1 MHFNKRK
8 NGAFWLSAMATLVL
22 AQNPI
27 VYPSAGKENVS
38 DMYFNVKV
46 DDPYR
51 WMENGESERTRQ
63 WISEENKVTQN
74 YFKELSQT
82 GKIKN
87 RLTQLWNYNKMSAPF
102 KKGNLF
108 FSFKNDGLQ
117 NQWVMYVHEDI
128 KKEGKVLLDPN
139 TFSKDGTVSL
149 SGTSISKD
157 GKTLAYGLSKA
168 GSDWVEIHFR
178 DIATG
183 KDLPDVIKWVKF
195 SGMAWKNNG
204 IYYSRYDEPKNGT
217 YTSKNEFHKVF
228 YHQIGTTQDKDI
240 LIYEDKKHPE
250 YNFGVSTTQD
260 ENYLILS
267 TSISTSGNS
276 LQIKDLKASKAT
288 FTVIESSFNA
298 EVDVVENSG
307 NEFYILT
314 NKEAPMYKL
323 VKLSLAEPAYE
334 NWKPVIPES
343 KFLLQGVSFCNNK
356 IVVHHLVNAVSQLH
370 LHDMN
375 GAYLKELKLPAFCKL
390 TAFNS
395 DKAYNFATFSTVQY
409 TSPEQVFYYDAQK
422 DESSLIFKPKSDFE
436 SDNYITT
443 QEFYESKD
451 GTRIPMF
458 ITRKKDLIPNANTPC
473 FVYGY
478 GGFNISLGPEFRI
491 DRTLF
496 LEAGGIYCVP
506 NLRGGGEFGED
517 WHKAGTKCSKQNVFD
532 DFIAACEYLVKK
544 GMTSYSK
551 IAIHGRSNGGLLI
564 GAVMTQRPDICKVAL
579 PTVGVLDMLRF
590 HLFTIGRA
598 WTVDYGCSD
607 NPQEFNC
614 LFKYSPLHNVKEREY
629 PATLILTGDHDDRV
643 VPAHSF
649 KFAATLQE
657 KQKGKEPVLIRIDV
671 NAGHGSGKPTTKQI
685 DEFADMWSY
694 VFHHL
699 GMHI

>member
-1 MHFNKRK
+1 MRFNKGK
-8 NGAFWLSAMATLVL
+8 KVAIWIGTMTTLAN
-22 AQNPI
+22 AQSPI

-38 DMYFNVKV
+38 EMYFNVRV

-51 WMENGESERTRQ
+51 WMENGESDRTRQ
-63 WISEENKVTQN
+63 WITEENKVTQS

-117 NQWVMYVHEDI
+117 NQSVLYVQEDL
-128 KKEGKVLLDPN
+128 KKDGKVLLDPN
-139 TFSKDGTVSL
+139 AFSTDGTVSL
-149 SGTSISKD
+149 SGTSVSKD

-178 DIATG
+178 DIATK

-204 IYYSRYDEPKNGT
+204 IYYSRYNEPQNGT
-217 YTSKNEFHKVF
+217 YTSKNEFHKVY
-228 YHQIGTTQDKDI
+228 YHQLGTAQDKDV
-240 LIYEDKKHPE
+240 LVYEDKKNPD
-250 YNFGVSTTQD
+250 YNFGAATTQD
-260 ENYLILS
+260 ENYLILT
-267 TSISTSGNS
+267 TSKSTSGNS
-276 LQIKDLKASKAT
+276 LQIKDLKTPKST
-288 FTVIESSFNA
+288 FTVLESSFNY
-298 EVDVVENSG
+298 EMDVVENVG

-323 VKLSLAEPAYE
+323 VKVAIAEPAYE

-343 KFLLQGVSFCNNK
+343 KYLLQGISFCDNK

-370 LHDMN
+370 LHDLN

-395 DKAYNFATFSTVQY
+395 DRTYNFATYSTVQY
-409 TSPEQVFYYDAQK
+409 TSPEQVFHYDAVK
-422 DESSLIFKPKSDFE
+422 GESSLIFKPKSDFE
-436 SDNYITT
+436 SDNYVTT
-443 QEFYESKD
+443 QEFYQSKD

-458 ITRKKDLIPNANTPC
+458 ITRKKDLIPNPNTPC

-532 DFIAACEYLVKK
+532 DFIAACEYLVQK

-551 IAIHGRSNGGLLI
+551 IAIHGRSNGGLLV
-564 GAVMTQRPDICKVAL
+564 GAVITQRPDICKVAL

-614 LFKYSPLHNVKEREY
+614 LYKYSPLHNVKERAY

-657 KQKGKEPVLIRIDV
+657 KQKGKEPILIRIDV
-671 NAGHGSGKPTTKQI
+671 NAGHGAGKPTTKQI

-699 GMHI
+699 DMHL